1 MVVCKRDHNRN
12 GICEFGS
19 TDGTLE
25 AAAWESGMDNAI
37 RFDNTKMLKNA
48 DDAWSMDQE
57 SVDLNAYLAYECK
70 LLKKFA
76 SLIGI
81 NFDGPDYSDKIADY
95 FFDEKSDGSVT
106 AG

>member
-1 MVVCKRDHNRN
+1 
-12 GICEFGS
+12 
-19 TDGTLE
+19 
-25 AAAWESGMDNAI
+25 
-37 RFDNTKMLKNA
+37 
-48 DDAWSMDQE
+48 MDQE